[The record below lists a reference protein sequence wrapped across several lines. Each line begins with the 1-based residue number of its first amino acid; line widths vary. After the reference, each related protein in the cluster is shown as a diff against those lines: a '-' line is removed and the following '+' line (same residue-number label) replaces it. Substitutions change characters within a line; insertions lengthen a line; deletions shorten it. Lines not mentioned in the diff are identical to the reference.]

1 VTTEDLKRW
10 NRLSSTTVRTGQKL
24 RVTSDVPAT
33 HVVHA
38 ERHRAQLTKARAAAS
53 RQAPVVRASGGGGGS
68 GKRKGV
74 AVTSAVR
81 AEK

>member
-1 VTTEDLKRW
+1 
-10 NRLSSTTVRTGQKL
+10 VRIGQKL

-38 ERHRAQLTKARAAAS
+38 ERHRAQLRHARAKG
-53 RQAPVVRASGGGGGS
+53 RQAQVVRASGGGGS

-74 AVTSAVR
+74 GVTSAVR

>member
-1 VTTEDLKRW
+1 
-10 NRLSSTTVRTGQKL
+10 
-24 RVTSDVPAT
+24 
-33 HVVHA
+33 VVHA
-38 ERHRAQLTKARAAAS
+38 DRHRAQLTKARAAKS
-53 RQAPVVRASGGGGGS
+53 RQAHVVRASGGGGS